1 MKTCLLY
8 LCLLASPFI
17 LIVSFNEI
25 NFKKYYKIEIKKFGI
40 KTNAYNSLEKLN
52 ICSWDCHTY
61 GCSHRH
67 KNVINVGIISS
78 IYDRI
83 ISTNKSAGDENYT
96 LMNLIVFVVILP
108 VLTIWL
114 FLLAISKYQRLKSLK
129 NDH

>member
-1 MKTCLLY
+1 MKTCFLY
-8 LCLLASPFI
+8 FCLLASPFI
-17 LIVSFNEI
+17 HIVSFNEI

-67 KNVINVGIISS
+67 KNVINVDIITS

-83 ISTNKSAGDENYT
+83 VSTNKSAGDEKYT

-114 FLLAISKYQRLKSLK
+114 FLLAVSKKAKIVQRDYA
-129 NDH
+129 N